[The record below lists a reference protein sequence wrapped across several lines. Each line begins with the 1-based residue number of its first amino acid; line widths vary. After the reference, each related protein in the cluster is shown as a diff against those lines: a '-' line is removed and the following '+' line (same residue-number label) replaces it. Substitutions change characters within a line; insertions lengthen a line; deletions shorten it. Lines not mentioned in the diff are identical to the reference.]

1 MEIKDKFTKVGLSLI
16 LQDIMYKARR
26 NRKFINFTTQNSP
39 AKSAR
44 ISLPCHSKR
53 PSIVSKAHYIFLLPS
68 CPAEPASDEHP
79 NLILDPTLA
88 VLIIKL
94 LGALL
99 THWLSLP
106 TPAIAKTVMLGW
118 DTQSEEGGENSKWT
132 AECEMSEARAE
143 NSLYIFIVATALI
156 WTITLRKKDA
166 T

>member
-1 MEIKDKFTKVGLSLI
+1 MKDKFTKVGLSLI

-26 NRKFINFTTQNSP
+26 NRKFINFSTQNFP
-39 AKSAR
+39 AQSAR

-79 NLILDPTLA
+79 NFILDPTLA

-106 TPAIAKTVMLGW
+106 TPAIAEPGMHRARRGAR
-118 DTQSEEGGENSKWT
+118 NSKWT

>member
-1 MEIKDKFTKVGLSLI
+1 MKDKFTKVGLSLI
-16 LQDIMYKARR
+16 LQEIMYKARR
-26 NRKFINFTTQNSP
+26 NRKFINFSTQNFP
-39 AKSAR
+39 AQSAR

-79 NLILDPTLA
+79 NFILDPTLA

-106 TPAIAKTVMLGW
+106 TPAIAKTVMLG
-118 DTQSEEGGENSKWT
+118 
-132 AECEMSEARAE
+132 
-143 NSLYIFIVATALI
+143 
-156 WTITLRKKDA
+156 
-166 T
+166 